1 MCANFH
7 YNSRTLSPLPLSDYT
22 AREIPGPHETCRTRE
37 PFRSRDL
44 TKYWYSNMLVSWKWL
59 QDYVSLAGETIES
72 LTDRLTM
79 SGLNLEEFQPTGD
92 DWTIDLEVTSNR
104 PDCLGHLGV
113 AREIAALLERPLQT
127 PQPNP
132 NCSAQPVSSQVAVQI
147 EAPELCSQ
155 YQARIL
161 HGVKIGPSP
170 QWMQQ
175 RLAAV
180 GIASV
185 NNVVDIT
192 NYVMLECAQP
202 LHAFDFD
209 KLRGGQIIVRQAQS
223 GEKFKAINQKDYVL
237 TPDMCVIA
245 DAERPVALAGVMGGY
260 DTEISDGTQ
269 NVLIESALFAPL
281 SIRNTARKLDLH
293 SPSSYRFERALDPQG
308 PDYAGRR
315 CCQLILELAGGELLE
330 GVAVAGEAPPTIGA
344 EITLRYARI
353 AKVLGIE
360 IPSATA
366 IAILQRLGLTLVSP
380 PAAETVTFRAPTW
393 RRDLTREIDLVEEI
407 ARIYGYEHLPS
418 DVVVPLCTSSKSLR
432 ERIVERVGDT
442 LTAIGYFEAM
452 TPAFTSASEHAWF
465 QPRGSLPP
473 LSVDHSTR
481 RQENLLRQSL
491 IPSLMTCRRGNER
504 HGNFQ
509 AQLFEIAKVYLA
521 ADPDQVE
528 RTAEPWMIGL
538 ITGRSYLDLK
548 GVVELLAHR
557 VNPQAV
563 VTVRPSTVAQ
573 FTPGRGA
580 EVLLNG
586 APWGWL
592 GELDRSQSDAA
603 DLRDVV
609 CVAELDLELLE
620 GVADLVPRATKLP
633 EFPGMVRD
641 LNFVL
646 AESVLWSDLETAV
659 RHAAGPLLER
669 VEFGSQYRGKQLGD
683 QLKSYVI
690 TLTFRAADRTLTSEE
705 VDAAQRAVI
714 DHCQTALH
722 AQLRA

>member
-1 MCANFH
+1 
-7 YNSRTLSPLPLSDYT
+7 
-22 AREIPGPHETCRTRE
+22 
-37 PFRSRDL
+37 
-44 TKYWYSNMLVSWKWL
+44 MLVSWKWL
-59 QDYVSLAGETIES
+59 QEYVSLAGETIES

-79 SGLNLEEFQPTGD
+79 SGLNLEEFQPAGD

-113 AREIAALLERPLQT
+113 AREIAALLERPLQS

-132 NCSAQPVSSQVAVQI
+132 ASTALPVGSQISVQI
-147 EAPELCSQ
+147 AAPELCSQ
-155 YQARIL
+155 YQARMIR
-161 HGVKIGPSP
+161 GVKIGPSP
-170 QWMQQ
+170 LWMQQ

-202 LHAFDFD
+202 LHAFDCD
-209 KLRGGQIIVRQAQS
+209 KLRGGQIVVRQAQS

-315 CCQLILELAGGELLE
+315 CCQLILELAGGELLD
-330 GVAVAGEAPPTIGA
+330 GVAVAGETPPTCGA

-353 AKVLGIE
+353 ARVLGIE

-366 IAILQRLGLTLVSP
+366 IASLQRLGLTLVSP
-380 PAAETVTFRAPTW
+380 PSVESVTVRAPTW
-393 RRDLTREIDLVEEI
+393 RRDLTREIDLVEEV
-407 ARIYGYEHLPS
+407 ARIYGYQHLPS

-442 LTAIGYFEAM
+442 LTALGYFEAM
-452 TPAFTSASEHAWF
+452 TPAFTSTSEQAWF

-521 ADPDQVE
+521 ADPDLTE

-586 APWGWL
+586 KLWGWL

-620 GVADLVPRATKLP
+620 SIADLVPRAAKLP

-659 RHAAGPLLER
+659 RTSAGPLLER
-669 VEFGSQYRGKQLGD
+669 VDFGSQYRGKQLGD

-690 TLTFRAADRTLTSEE
+690 TLTFRAPDRTLTSDE

-714 DHCQTALH
+714 DHCQTTLH